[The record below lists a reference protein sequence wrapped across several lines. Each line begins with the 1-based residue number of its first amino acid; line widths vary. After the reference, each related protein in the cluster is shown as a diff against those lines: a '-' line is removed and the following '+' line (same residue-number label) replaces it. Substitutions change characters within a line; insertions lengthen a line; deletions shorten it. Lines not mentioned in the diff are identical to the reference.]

1 MRTDLDLYQRRKV
14 DGKKSGSGHVT
25 SKSLSVLQQLF
36 IGDTKSS
43 DVPLANLKTTKR
55 ESVNTQNPNDDEIER
70 QL

>member
-1 MRTDLDLYQRRKV
+1 M
-14 DGKKSGSGHVT
+14 DGKKSGSGHVA

-43 DVPLANLKTTKR
+43 DMPLANLKTTKR